1 MTYKRHFLLF
11 SGQQGNSELNKL
23 IFYATV
29 LIIMG
34 ISNACTNESTVEN
47 HKSPDS
53 SATTKSV
60 TEPEYIW
67 RTCSFSNKEFAYEID
82 SCNCG
87 DIYTT
92 YDTVFINLFQADGG
106 EIQGHLLKI
115 DYPKCDSSYSILM
128 KHQNRYWT
136 SSMGPDPVFDD
147 WILYNSPYDT
157 VPYDAKRKGFF
168 IDTISQ
174 IGQELFPKF
183 DTLDFY
189 KAYKNAVGENLN
201 LEFVPDIAKGALYRE
216 YLNSKQNVREILEE
230 SGVELHR
237 IILVLRQG
245 NSDKKVIVFTYGHF
259 G

>member
-1 MTYKRHFLLF
+1 MTTNRHSLFFLGRQAKGKLC
-11 SGQQGNSELNKL
+11 KL
-23 IFYATV
+23 IYGAIIFI
-29 LIIMG
+29 LIAVTSSC
-34 ISNACTNESTVEN
+34 SNKSTSEN
-47 HKSPDS
+47 Q
-53 SATTKSV
+53 TTSDNTKTKNV
-60 TEPEYIW
+60 TEEENIW

-92 YDTVFINLFQADGG
+92 YDTIFINLFQADGG

-115 DYPKCDSSYSILM
+115 NYPKCDSSYFILM
-128 KHQNRYWT
+128 KHQNRYWI

-147 WILYNSPYDT
+147 WILYNSPFDT
-157 VPYDAKRKGFF
+157 VRYDSKRKGFY

-174 IGQELFPKF
+174 IDQEIFPKF

-189 KAYKNAVGENLN
+189 KAYKGVVGENLN
-201 LEFVPDIAKGALYRE
+201 LNHVPDIAKGALYRE
-216 YLNSKQNVREILEE
+216 YSNFKQNAREILEL
-230 SGVELHR
+230 SSVELHR

-245 NSDKKVIVFTYGHF
+245 NSEKKVIVFTYGHF